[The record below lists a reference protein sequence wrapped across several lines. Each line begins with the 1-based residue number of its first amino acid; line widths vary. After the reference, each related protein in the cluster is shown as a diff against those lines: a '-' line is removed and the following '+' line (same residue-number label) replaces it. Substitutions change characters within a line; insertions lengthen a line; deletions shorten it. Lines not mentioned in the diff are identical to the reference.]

1 MNKKNIL
8 YIMVFML
15 CVLCG
20 CGREKKPENNSSV
33 YDKESEADMN
43 VSLYDKGLEI
53 VQEMYMLAGDDA
65 YIQLASGGS
74 VDDMVKSISEL
85 DYGKPENV
93 YRVTNPESSFNMM
106 MAFASGQEEELSEA
120 AKEHIYNTIGSGVA
134 NNLNAR
140 LGGTMNLAAAGV
152 LNCYKCFVC
161 EPLENVEMYIYAYE
175 DAYPVL
181 ITFIPGEDG
190 AVSASGYFIIAESLI
205 GTDKEQFEEIISI
218 SGYHMSLEEIT
229 Q

>member
-1 MNKKNIL
+1 MNKKHIL
-8 YIMVFML
+8 YVMLFMF

-20 CGREKKPENNSSV
+20 CGKERNSENNSSV
-33 YDKESEADMN
+33 NNIKSETDNNAL
-43 VSLYDKGLEI
+43 LYEKGLEI

-85 DYGKPENV
+85 DYGKPANV
-93 YRVTNPESSFNMM
+93 YRVTNPESSFDMM
-106 MAFASGQEEELSEA
+106 MAFASESEEELSEA
-120 AKEHIYNTIGSGVA
+120 AKEHIYNTSGSGVA
-134 NNLNAR
+134 NTLNAR
-140 LGGTMNLAAAGV
+140 LGGTMNVAVASV

-161 EPLENVEMYIYAYE
+161 EALENVEMYIYAYE

-190 AVSASGYFIIAESLI
+190 AVSASGCFLIVESLI
-205 GTDKEQFEEIISI
+205 GIDKDKLEEIIAM
-218 SGYHMSLEEIT
+218 SGYLVSLEEIT